1 MIVLLLAVTSGCAG
15 SASGNA
21 ATLAATTTAGA
32 PSGAGP
38 STAPLAAPTADVLSA
53 ATPALPRTQLKH
65 TGNGAWTSRPFAAE
79 GDSVDMAYAYDCTNF
94 GQAGVFSAMLYGQDG
109 LVALLANE
117 EGTTSPGKTT
127 TAYLNGAAG
136 PFHIEISSE
145 CAWSVAI
152 IGTP

>member
-1 MIVLLLAVTSGCAG
+1 MGVLSVLLLGCAG
-15 SASGNA
+15 TAPGNA
-21 ATLAATTTAGA
+21 ATPAAGA
-32 PSGAGP
+32 SAGASPGAVA
-38 STAPLAAPTADVLSA
+38 SPLAAPTAILPPE
-53 ATPALPRTQLKH
+53 ATPASPETLLKH
-65 TGNGAWTSRPFAAE
+65 TGSGVWTSRPFSAS

-127 TAYLNGAAG
+127 TAYLNGATG
-136 PFHIEISSE
+136 PFHIEINSE